1 MCTTQYQSVSR
12 LLDVSASHSL
22 FAVARSLAF
31 LPKSHVRHVLMRFMS
46 CIFWSIAL
54 IYLQIPMICGHSIEM

>member
-1 MCTTQYQSVSR
+1 MCTTQYINPFRDYSMCLLVIPYSR
-12 LLDVSASHSL
+12 
-22 FAVARSLAF
+22 FARSLAF

-54 IYLQIPMICGHSIEM
+54 IYLKFQ